1 MQFVVKVWSSN
12 SESGLNF
19 DYAIIECTPGFFDQC
34 LQRIGAFR
42 TQKGPDPALEEMHYW
57 DLSAQYFDIWNAR
70 QSAELDGISP
80 ELARSIDALEV
91 DRREAVV
98 TADDLHVSGG
108 CTASIE
114 CAMMIVR
121 NEGIAFSA
129 VLKDDEIRLTTA
141 EISQNLLELARSS
154 TK

>member
-12 SESGLNF
+12 SERGLNF
-19 DYAIIECTPGFFDQC
+19 DYAIIECTPAFLDQC

-42 TQKGPDPALEEMHYW
+42 TQKGCDPPLDEMHYW
-57 DLSAQYFDIWNAR
+57 DLSAQYFDVWNGSG
-70 QSAELDGISP
+70 SAELDGNSSQ
-80 ELARSIDALEV
+80 LARCIDVLEV
-91 DRREAVV
+91 DRREAVLSV
-98 TADDLHVSGG
+98 DDLHVSEG
-108 CTASIE
+108 CAASIE

-129 VLKDDEIRLTTA
+129 LLKDDEIRLTTA
-141 EISQNLLELARSS
+141 EISQNLLEIARSS